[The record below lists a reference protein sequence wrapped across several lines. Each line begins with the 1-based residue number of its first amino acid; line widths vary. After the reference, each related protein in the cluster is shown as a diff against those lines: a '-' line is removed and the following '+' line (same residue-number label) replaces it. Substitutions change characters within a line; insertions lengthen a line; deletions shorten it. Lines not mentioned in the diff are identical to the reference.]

1 VALTD
6 TERLYFL
13 AFDHRGFFERE
24 LAGGGDSPIASAETI
39 LDAKRLIL
47 EGVRRAGEQLPGRG
61 AGILVDDQY
70 GAELVPDARRLGV
83 LVAMPAERSEREV
96 FELHHGE
103 RFAEAIVQAD
113 PDITK
118 VLVRYNVQ
126 GDREGNAVQAARL
139 RELSDWLA
147 AEGRSFLLELLVE
160 PTAEQLA
167 RAGDVER
174 FERALRPPLIEAGI
188 AELQDAGVEPG
199 IWKVEG
205 LDDPADARAVAAAAR
220 RDGREHVVCVV
231 LGSGAPAERV
241 ERWLRAAAGVDGFVG
256 FAIGR
261 SIWWPPLRA
270 LRAGEVDRETAAL
283 QIANGYLRFVEVFEH
298 ERAKREVHA

>member
-1 VALTD
+1 MALTD
-6 TERLYFL
+6 IERLYFL

-83 LVAMPAERSEREV
+83 LVAMPAERSEREL

-147 AEGRSFLLELLVE
+147 AENRTFLLELLVE

-188 AELQDAGVEPG
+188 GELQDAGVEPG

-241 ERWLRAAAGVDGFVG
+241 ESWLRAAAGVDGFVG

-261 SIWWPPLRA
+261 SIWWDPLKA
-270 LRAGEVDRETAAL
+270 YVDGKIERSEGARR
-283 QIANGYLRFVEVFEH
+283 IAENYLRFIHVY
-298 ERAKREVHA
+298 ERAEGKAPVAS